1 MTIVEG
7 VHGTTIIDDTYNSS
21 PDAALSGLSTLRTLE
36 CSGTKIAI
44 LGDMM
49 ELGKY
54 SAEEHRKVGEK
65 AKKICN
71 VLVTIGPRAKLMSKD
86 SVYFDSS
93 VKAGEYLK
101 EIVNEGD
108 VVLLKAS
115 QSIRLERA
123 TKMLLVD
130 ESKAG
135 DLLVRQEPEWLAKK

>member
-1 MTIVEG
+1 MNILSG
-7 VHGTTIIDDTYNSS
+7 IKGSILIDDTYNSS
-21 PDAALSGLSTLRTLE
+21 PDAVNEALNALSNIQV
-36 CSGTKIAI
+36 SGKKIVV